1 MGCWPLRAPLL
12 PPSRRRGTRAPSR
25 RYERQP
31 VPCDLR
37 SATGG
42 QAARVRARPAE
53 ADGQRARIATVSCGA
68 IGPELPASRR
78 DSLSLPRER
87 AS

>member
-37 SATGG
+37 SPLGV
-42 QAARVRARPAE
+42 QAARVRTRPAE
-53 ADGQRARIATVSCGA
+53 ADRRRARVPTVFCGA
-68 IGPELPASRR
+68 IDPELPASRR